1 MKPDLSNWL
10 TRIAQD
16 EAPLNTEPLFVR
28 SPARNTAAHAQKP
41 LRVVVAHEADQSS
54 YALDADSVA
63 RVREALGPGWKAPTI
78 RISDADEADLAF
90 YRGQVV
96 PNLVPIVTGFDQE
109 RLRTLGG
116 VRFVEGATGQV
127 IFEWPPQAA

>member
-10 TRIAQD
+10 TRIARE
-16 EAPLNTEPLFVR
+16 EAALNSDPLFVR
-28 SPARNTAAHAQKP
+28 SPTRGTAAPAQKP
-41 LRVVVAHEADQSS
+41 VRGIVAHEADQSS
-54 YALDADSVA
+54 YALDADSVS
-63 RVREALGPGWKAPTI
+63 RVSEALGSTWKAPTI
-78 RISDADEADLAF
+78 RISDADEADVAF

-96 PNLVPIVTGFDQE
+96 PHLVPIVTGFDQE
-109 RLRTLGG
+109 RLRTFGG